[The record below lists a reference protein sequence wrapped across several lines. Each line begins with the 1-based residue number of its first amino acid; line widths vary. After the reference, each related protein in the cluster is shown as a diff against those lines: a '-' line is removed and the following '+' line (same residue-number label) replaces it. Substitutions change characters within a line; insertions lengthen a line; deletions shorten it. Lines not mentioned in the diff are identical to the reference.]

1 MRYCCPD
8 ANTMVDARADHWM
21 PMDQYIGGIEHAV
34 LHLLYARFWT
44 KVMRDLGLVKFDEPF
59 TRLFTQGM
67 LLAECFYREEESGR
81 KRWFYPAEVDVKHDD
96 KGRITG
102 AVSVEDGRPVEFGGI
117 EKMSKSKNNV
127 VEPRDIIERFGAD
140 TARAYVMFAGP
151 PAESAVW
158 SDSGA
163 AGVHRFLRKL
173 WSSCR
178 EIGAH
183 PGYAAASR
191 FSPVQQGALDAQ
203 QAAFR
208 RAIHLALKQAQY
220 DYTRVQY
227 NTVVSACM
235 ILLNTIEARFK
246 ADREQQAGSSSTT
259 DANARTDATSGTAA
273 AKGVADA
280 TGAAGENSSGDA
292 NSAAVLFEAIGILL
306 RTLYPIAP
314 HVTHAL
320 WVELGFANERGDLMD
335 AAWPAVNESALKQ
348 DEIEIV
354 VQVNGKLRGRITVPA
369 GADQSAVQGIA
380 LADPTVQKFIEGKAV
395 RKFIYVAGKLANVV
409 V

>member
-1 MRYCCPD
+1 
-8 ANTMVDARADHWM
+8 
-21 PMDQYIGGIEHAV
+21 
-34 LHLLYARFWT
+34 
-44 KVMRDLGLVKFDEPF
+44 MRDLRLVKFDEPF

-67 LLAECFYREEESGR
+67 LLAECFYREDENGR
-81 KRWFYPAEVDVKHDD
+81 KRWFYPTEVDVKHDE

-102 AVSVEDGRPVEFGGI
+102 AVSVEDGKPVEFGGI

-183 PGYAAASR
+183 QVYSSASR
-191 FSPVQQGALDAQ
+191 FNPVEQRLLNAQ

-208 RAIHLALKQAQY
+208 RAIYVTLKQAQY
-220 DYTRVQY
+220 DYTRIQY

-246 ADREQQAGSSSTT
+246 ADRDQQA
-259 DANARTDATSGTAA
+259 
-273 AKGVADA
+273 
-280 TGAAGENSSGDA
+280 DA
-292 NSAAVLFEAIGILL
+292 NSTAVMFVAIGVLL

-320 WVELGFANERGDLMD
+320 WVELGFAQKHGDLMD
-335 AAWPAVNESALKQ
+335 AAWPTVDENALKQ

-354 VQVNGKLRGRITVPA
+354 VQVNGKLRGKITVPA
-369 GADQSAVQGIA
+369 AADQAAVQAIA
-380 LADPTVQKFIEGKAV
+380 LADETVQKFIEGKPV
-395 RKFIYVAGKLANVV
+395 RKFIYVSGKLANVV